1 MAIIKL
7 KTLKPHYNHDGV
19 FQDTG
24 AVYEDKDPKR
34 AANRINKG
42 IVEEYSAAQEKAD
55 AKEAAEKEAAEK
67 EAAEKAAAEKA
78 AAGKLPPAKD
88 LG

>member
-1 MAIIKL
+1 MAIVKL

-24 AVYEDKDPKR
+24 TVYEDKDPKR

-55 AKEAAEKEAAEK
+55 AKEAAEKEAAD
-67 EAAEKAAAEKA
+67 KA